1 MARKSRKKLNIVKT
15 IVKNQAVGLQ
25 GTGTAEL
32 LCSDA
37 LATAAY
43 IRLSVENNGHE
54 TDNSLKTQITLV
66 ESFIREHDDLYLLD
80 TYVDNGFSGTKFDRP
95 EFVRMIEDVK
105 SGRIQ
110 CIVVKDLSRF
120 GRDYLETGYYLEK
133 IFPLLNVRFIAITDQ
148 FDSIREEDRNG
159 IAVPIKNI
167 VNAMYAKDYSRKQEA
182 FREMCKK
189 AGRVMDINAPY
200 GYRLGES
207 IKRLE
212 IDQSVAPYVRMI
224 FAWALAGVP
233 RLEIARRMEIVGAP
247 TPAKHDNWKILNKW
261 EDSTITHILYNPVYA
276 GFHVMGKSKVSLYRD
291 IRPKRLAR
299 EEWVYF
305 PDYHEPYI
313 TMDDYAALET
323 MIGTIRKERT
333 ERLKVREE
341 DRERMQDIFQG
352 KVFCADCGR
361 QMNYARGSHHR
372 GYKDLSFQYYRCR
385 YSKEYAKCSNKKIQ
399 QNFLKIIV
407 MDQIRFLIQAVCD
420 KEKVLKVAQ
429 KRFEKPGAM
438 NPIERNISR
447 LTEKEKVLE
456 YKILKAYMDYADKL
470 LDEEEYLMI
479 KKKLADDKETVA
491 AKKEALQRKLTDM
504 KASIEQFQALAGRL
518 EQFLDV
524 QEFDEGLVKEFVN
537 KIFVSDDGRVEI
549 EFSCSDVFQNVLVEE
564 FLASAKEEGD
574 ETCNDDCDLF
584 EVV

>member
-1 MARKSRKKLNIVKT
+1 MARKSRKNLNTVKKT
-15 IVKNQAVGLQ
+15 ENHQETEAGNRES
-25 GTGTAEL
+25 TST
-32 LCSDA
+32 LCSEV

-66 ESFIREHDDLYLLD
+66 ESFVREHNDLYLLD
-80 TYVDNGFSGTKFDRP
+80 TYVDNGFSGTKFNRP
-95 EFVRMIEDVK
+95 EFVRMMDDVK
-105 SGRIQ
+105 TGRIQ

-120 GRDYLETGYYLEK
+120 GRDYLETGYYLET

-148 FDSIREEDRNG
+148 FDSIREKDRDSL
-159 IAVPIKNI
+159 AVPIKNM
-167 VNAMYAKDYSRKQEA
+167 VNAMYAKDYSRKQEV

-189 AGRVMDINAPY
+189 TGRVMDINAPY
-200 GYRLGES
+200 GYRLAKET
-207 IKRLE
+207 KRLE
-212 IDQSVAPYVRMI
+212 IDPSVAQYVRMI

-247 TPAKHDNWKILNKW
+247 TPAKHNNGKAGNKW
-261 EDSTITHILYNPVYA
+261 EDSTITYILYNPAYA

-291 IRPKRLAR
+291 IRPKRLSR

-305 PDYHEPYI
+305 PDFHEPYI

-323 MIGTIRKERT
+323 MIGTIRKDRT
-333 ERLKVREE
+333 ERLKIREE
-341 DRERMQDIFQG
+341 DRERMQDIFRG

-361 QMNYARGSHHR
+361 QMNYGRGSHHR

-385 YSKEYAKCSNKKIQ
+385 YSKQYAKCSNKKIQ
-399 QNFLKIIV
+399 QNFLKIVV
-407 MDQIRFLIQAVCD
+407 MDQIRLLIQAVCEKD
-420 KEKVLKVAQ
+420 KVLRAAQ
-429 KRFEKPGAM
+429 NRFDKKGAM

-447 LTEKEKVLE
+447 LMEKEKVLE
-456 YKILKAYMDYADKL
+456 DKILKAYMDYADKL

-479 KKKLADDKETVA
+479 KEKLADDKETVA
-491 AKKEALQRKLTDM
+491 AKKEALQRKITDM
-504 KASIEQFQALAGRL
+504 KASVEQFQTLAGRL
-518 EQFLDV
+518 EKFLDM
-524 QEFDEGLVKEFVN
+524 QEFDEGLVKELVN

-564 FLASAKEEGD
+564 FLVSVKKEGGK
-574 ETCNDDCDLF
+574 
-584 EVV
+584 

>member
-1 MARKSRKKLNIVKT
+1 MARKSRKNLNTMNAIG
-15 IVKNQAVGLQ
+15 KNQGL
-25 GTGTAEL
+25 EL
-32 LCSDA
+32 QDTEEVNSLRPNA

-54 TDNSLKTQITLV
+54 TDNSLRTQITLV
-66 ESFIREHDDLYLLD
+66 ESFVREHNDLYLLD

-95 EFVRMIEDVK
+95 EFVRMMDDVK
-105 SGRIQ
+105 TGRIQ

-120 GRDYLETGYYLEK
+120 GRDYLETGYYLET
-133 IFPLLNVRFIAITDQ
+133 IFPLLNVRFIAITDR
-148 FDSIREEDRNG
+148 FDSTREEDRNS
-159 IAVPIKNI
+159 IAIPIKNI

-189 AGRVMDINAPY
+189 TGRVMDINAPY
-200 GYRLGES
+200 GYRLAKET
-207 IKRLE
+207 KRLE

-247 TPAKHDNWKILNKW
+247 TPAKHDNWKVENKW

-276 GFHVMGKSKVSLYRD
+276 GFHVMGKSKVSLYQD
-291 IRPKRLAR
+291 IRPQRLSR

-305 PDYHEPYI
+305 PDFHEPYI

-323 MIGTIRKERT
+323 MIGTIRKDRT
-333 ERLKVREE
+333 ERLKIREK

-385 YSKEYAKCSNKKIQ
+385 YSKQYAKCSNKKIQ

-407 MDQIRFLIQAVCD
+407 MDQIRLLIRAVCD
-420 KEKVLKVAQ
+420 KDKVLRMAQ
-429 KRFEKPGAM
+429 TRFGKPEAM
-438 NPIERNISR
+438 NPIERSISR
-447 LTEKEKVLE
+447 LTEKEKVLAD
-456 YKILKAYMDYADKL
+456 KILKAYMDYADKL
-470 LDEEEYLMI
+470 LDEEEYLII
-479 KKKLADDKETVA
+479 KKKLTNDKETVT
-491 AKKEALQRKLTDM
+491 AKKEALRRKLADM
-504 KASIEQFQALAGRL
+504 KASVERFQTLASKL
-518 EQFLDV
+518 EKFLDV
-524 QEFDEGLVKEFVN
+524 QEFDEGLVKELVN
-537 KIFVSDDGRVEI
+537 KIFVSDNGRVEI
-549 EFSCSDVFQNVLVEE
+549 EFSCSDFFQNVLIEE
-564 FLASAKEEGD
+564 FLASAKEEGG
-574 ETCNDDCDLF
+574 ETGNGDCNLF
-584 EVV
+584 EAV